1 MPRRQR
7 LGHCV
12 DMLLYANESEIAFLE
27 EVLNRASPGDGLVTA
42 KVALAWHLRQRDS
55 ARSLRLVQEVMPIV
69 GASSAAAQGNG
80 LAACHSRA
88 ALAAAEAFA
97 HFCEFDEAERCLR
110 DASAHFVPAWDP
122 PAAGDAWLVEAII
135 AKGLGQCDR
144 EREALARAIG
154 FFEGADAPERLAI
167 ARMWASF
174 ERSSAHAGTPERAP
188 EDPVDGFAPEARAAW
203 QAIRDAAHAAT
214 LVHRNPA
221 AAAAAYRQAS
231 EQAASLGMVLLEVN
245 CLLESGAASH
255 QLGDY
260 DLAARCFDGASN
272 RARATGWPTLMGIC
286 DTRIGELL
294 CDLGAYDESRAI
306 LCESI
311 DALSAFPRG
320 AALAKAWSAL
330 ARTLLAMGESDR
342 ALESIGEANELF
354 RETAGARD
362 LAVNLILQARALA
375 AAARPGKALAAVDEA
390 VQIIDE
396 LGLEALWVG
405 VHDVLADLHHRF
417 PLSPPPGMTLPTAAL
432 HHAEAMLRDGLRI
445 EGWKPRTTLYAFLA
459 KRWAEAGEHTR
470 AYDYARHALAT
481 EELETAQ
488 KMAYPLALLGALRR
502 AELSSRPPSGL
513 DPVDDVT
520 AQGKP

>member
-7 LGHCV
+7 PGHCV
-12 DMLLYANESEIAFLE
+12 DMHLYANEPEIALLE
-27 EVLNRASPGDGLVTA
+27 GVLNRAPPGDSLVTA

-55 ARSLRLVQEVMPIV
+55 ARALRLVQEVMPIV
-69 GASSAAAQGNG
+69 GAPGAADPGNG
-80 LAACHSRA
+80 LCACHSRA
-88 ALAAAEAFA
+88 ALAAAEASA

-110 DASAHFVPAWDP
+110 DARTRLAPAWDP
-122 PAAGDAWLVEAII
+122 PAAGDAWLVEALL
-135 AKGLGQCDR
+135 AKGLGQRDR
-144 EREALARAIG
+144 EREALARAVG
-154 FFEGADAPERLAI
+154 CFESIAAPERLAI
-167 ARMWASF
+167 ARIWAAF
-174 ERSSAHAGTPERAP
+174 ERMSAHASVPGPGP
-188 EDPVDGFAPEARAAW
+188 EDRVDGFAPEARDAW
-203 QAIRDAAHAAT
+203 QAIRGAAYAAT

-221 AAAAAYRQAS
+221 AAAAAYGQAS
-231 EQAASLGMVLLEVN
+231 EQAALLGMVLLEVN

-255 QLGDY
+255 QLGNY
-260 DLAARCFDGASN
+260 DLAARSFDRASI
-272 RARATGWPTLMGIC
+272 RARATGWPTLIGTC

-306 LCESI
+306 LGESI

-320 AALAKAWSAL
+320 AVLAKACSAL
-330 ARTLLAMGESDR
+330 ARTLLAMGESDH
-342 ALESIGEANELF
+342 ALVPIGEANALF
-354 RETAGARD
+354 RQADCPRD

-432 HHAEAMLRDGLRI
+432 HYAEAMLRDGLRI
-445 EGWKPRTTLYAFLA
+445 DGWKPRTTLYDFLA

-481 EELETAQ
+481 EELETVQ
-488 KMAYPLALLGALRR
+488 KMAYPLSLLGALRR
-502 AELSSRPPSGL
+502 AELSARPQAVL
-513 DPVDDVT
+513 DQMDEV
-520 AQGKP
+520 AARGNA

>member
-7 LGHCV
+7 PGHCV
-12 DMLLYANESEIAFLE
+12 DMHLYANEPEIALLE
-27 EVLNRASPGDGLVTA
+27 GVLDRAPPGDSLVIA

-55 ARSLRLVQEVMPIV
+55 ARALRLVQEVMPIV
-69 GASSAAAQGNG
+69 GAPGAADQGNG
-80 LAACHSRA
+80 LCACHSRA
-88 ALAAAEAFA
+88 ALAAAEASA

-110 DASAHFVPAWDP
+110 DARAHLAPAWDP
-122 PAAGDAWLVEAII
+122 LAAGDAWLVEAIL
-135 AKGLGQCDR
+135 AKGLGQRDR
-144 EREALARAIG
+144 ELEALARAIDG
-154 FFEGADAPERLAI
+154 FESVDAPERLAI

-174 ERSSAHAGTPERAP
+174 ERTGTPRHGP
-188 EDPVDGFAPEARAAW
+188 EDPVDGFAPEARDAW
-203 QAIRDAAHAAT
+203 QAIREAAHATT
-214 LVHRNPA
+214 LVHRKPA
-221 AAAAAYRQAS
+221 AAAASYRQAS
-231 EQAASLGMVLLEVN
+231 EQAARLGMVLLEVN

-260 DLAARCFDGASN
+260 DLAARCFDRASH
-272 RARATGWPTLMGIC
+272 RARATGWPALMGTC

-306 LCESI
+306 LGESI

-320 AALAKAWSAL
+320 PALAKACSAL
-330 ARTLLAMGESDR
+330 ARTLLAMGESDH
-342 ALESIGEANELF
+342 ALVSIGEANALF
-354 RETAGARD
+354 RQAACARD

-432 HHAEAMLRDGLRI
+432 HYAEAMLRDGLRI
-445 EGWKPRTTLYAFLA
+445 DGWKPRTTLYAFLA
-459 KRWAEAGEHTR
+459 RRWAEAGEHTR

-488 KMAYPLALLGALRR
+488 KMAYPLSLLGALRR
-502 AELSSRPPSGL
+502 AELSARPVATL
-513 DPVDDVT
+513 DQVDDVT
-520 AQGKP
+520 ARGKA